1 MGSSTSW
8 KHLIDLMNEPHYEG
22 ELSWSIVQPWVKA
35 DSYALLPESSC
46 AILSRGKATEN
57 LPFTYFHTS
66 ISKYPDPTD
75 LIEKYWMLYQ
85 KAEAA
90 ATGKVEVSIP
100 NRATISYNLAMTTTA
115 MAICPR
121 TSESARLVDVTLNE
135 DQGSGVVAVNGTILA
150 GTLMVKTK
158 SEWDRLR
165 QNPEQLRDLLRYV
178 GVPGDT

>member
-1 MGSSTSW
+1 
-8 KHLIDLMNEPHYEG
+8 MNKPHYEG
-22 ELSWSIVQPWVKA
+22 KPSWSIVQPWIKA
-35 DSYALLPESSC
+35 QSYALLPESPC
-46 AILSRGKATEN
+46 TMLNRGKATEN
-57 LPFTYFHTS
+57 LPFTYFHTN
-66 ISKYPDPTD
+66 ISKYADPAD

-90 ATGKVEVSIP
+90 RTGKIEVSIP
-100 NRATISYNLAMTTTA
+100 KRATFSYNLAMTTTT

-121 TSESARLVDVTLNE
+121 RSESARLADVTPNE
-135 DQGSGVVAVNGTILA
+135 DQRPGVVAVNGTILA

-165 QNPEQLRDLLRYV
+165 QNPEQLRELLRSV

>member
-1 MGSSTSW
+1 MSRTIKVSQAGEPSDLGL
-8 KHLIDLMNEPHYEG
+8 KH
-22 ELSWSIVQPWVKA
+22 
-35 DSYALLPESSC
+35 SYALPHETSC
-46 AILSRGKATEN
+46 TILSPQKATGT

-66 ISKYPDPTD
+66 IPKDPDPAD
-75 LIEKYWMLYQ
+75 LIEKYWMLYH

-90 ATGKVEVSIP
+90 VTGKPAISNH
-100 NRATISYNLAMTTTA
+100 NRAKISYNLAMTTTT

-121 TSESARLVDVTLNE
+121 TSESGRLADATSDE
-135 DQGSGVVAVNGTILA
+135 DQSSGVVALNGTILA

-165 QNPEQLRDLLRYV
+165 QNPEQLRDLLRSV